1 MQRVQDAKSS
11 LALLLSLLMNLIES
25 DHKSSGLKKMATSIL
40 EIACVNSYRRPL
52 KQESKIG
59 QTPWRHR
66 ESKGRKIASI
76 DWKPRK

>member
-1 MQRVQDAKSS
+1 MSTREK
-11 LALLLSLLMNLIES
+11 L
-25 DHKSSGLKKMATSIL
+25 
-40 EIACVNSYRRPL
+40 CVNSYRRPL

-76 DWKPRK
+76 DLKLKK